1 MSQILYTYRQSRRR
15 RRYGHRAGSGSIVK
29 DARVMQLSEQRRIL
43 EAKRQVEMEQRK
55 EQK

>member
-15 RRYGHRAGSGSIVK
+15 RRHGHRADSGSIVK
-29 DARVMQLSEQRRIL
+29 DTGVIQLSEQRRIL
-43 EAKRQVEMEQRK
+43 EAKREVEMEQRN